1 MKNVENK
8 VKPLA
13 RNTKHQKRKILLL
26 GSSNGRE
33 IGPMLNE
40 HLALYMKSQVFL
52 SPMHHLLMLRTWGRM
67 VMTLPSEIILLLW
80 KGQETAWIEITS
92 TRLKRTST
100 SLQRAQI
107 I

>member
-13 RNTKHQKRKILLL
+13 RNTRPQKRKILLL

-40 HLALYMKSQVFL
+40 HLGTVYEV
-52 SPMHHLLMLRTWGRM
+52 
-67 VMTLPSEIILLLW
+67 
-80 KGQETAWIEITS
+80 TS
-92 TRLKRTST
+92 IFKPNAPFVNVEDLGKDGNDLTK
-100 SLQRAQI
+100 
-107 I
+107 